1 MKYHFTCTNFSQT
14 RLILNVLKHLFQIHF
29 NIGGPRPT
37 GVRNRP
43 PSLQKEALETPI
55 EIPLYMH
62 QFCSNM
68 AHFKGIEAIISD
80 TF

>member
-1 MKYHFTCTNFSQT
+1 MKYHFTCTDFAQT
-14 RLILNVLKHLFQIHF
+14 WLILKVLKQLFQIHF

-62 QFCSNM
+62 RFCSNM